1 MSVNLQPDNNPDRFQ
16 ILSLDG
22 GGIKGIFS
30 AGVLAAI
37 EEDLG
42 ISVIDHFDLI
52 AGTSTGGIIAIGL
65 GLGLRPRE
73 IVEFYLR
80 EGPKIFPQL
89 YGLKSLQHWVS
100 SKFSAAPLEEAL
112 KLYFKDKR
120 FGDSTKRLVIP
131 SYNLGEDD
139 VYIFRTPHHERLRRD
154 FKVPAWKVAKATSA
168 APTFFPCTRDVDS
181 LRLIDGGVW
190 ANNPTLVAVT
200 EAFGT
205 LNVPLSAIH
214 IFSIGTSNTVNHR
227 RKRLNKGGIIAWGR
241 ESAAV
246 DVIMR
251 GQSLGVHNQVKFLLG
266 ADHVERL
273 DPKVAADEFS
283 LDGIHKA
290 DDLIA
295 KAAHH
300 SRMFMPTFKARFAN
314 HLAATYVPFY
324 SQKIEGHTCS

>member
-1 MSVNLQPDNNPDRFQ
+1 MSFNLQSDNNPDRFQ

-42 ISVIDHFDLI
+42 ISVVDHFDLI
-52 AGTSTGGIIAIGL
+52 TGTSTGGIIAIGL

-80 EGPKIFPQL
+80 EGPKIFPRL
-89 YGLKSLQHWVS
+89 CGLKSLQHWVS
-100 SKFSAAPLEEAL
+100 RKFSAAPLEEAL

-168 APTFFPCTRDVDS
+168 APTFFPCTRDVDN

-314 HLAATYVPFY
+314 HIAATYVPLY

>member
-1 MSVNLQPDNNPDRFQ
+1 MKTDINANLPPERFQ

-22 GGIKGIFS
+22 GGVKGIFS

-37 EEDLG
+37 EEDLD
-42 ISVIDHFDLI
+42 ISVADHFDLI

-73 IVEFYLR
+73 IVDFYLH
-80 EGPKIFPQL
+80 EGPSIFPKWC
-89 YGLKSLQHWVS
+89 GLKSLQHWFRR
-100 SKFSAAPLEEAL
+100 KYSAKPLEEAL
-112 KLYFKDKR
+112 KRCFKEKR
-120 FGDSTKRLVIP
+120 FGDSKKRLVIP

-139 VYIFRTPHHERLRRD
+139 VYIFRTPHVERLRRD
-154 FKVPAWKVAKATSA
+154 YKVPAWKVAKATSA
-168 APTFFPCTRDVDS
+168 APTFFPASRDVDS

-190 ANNPTLVAVT
+190 ANNPSLVAVT

-205 LNVPLSAIH
+205 LGVPLSAIH
-214 IFSIGTSNTVNHR
+214 VFSIGTSDAVTQR
-227 RKRLNKGGIIAWGR
+227 KKRLNNGGIISWGR
-241 ESAAV
+241 QSAAV

-251 GQSLGVHNQVKFLLG
+251 GQSIGVNNQVTWLLG
-266 ADHVERL
+266 KDHVERL
-273 DPKVAADEFS
+273 DPKVAAEEFS

-300 SRMFMPTFKARFAN
+300 SRVFMPTFRERFMSHKAPIFEPT
-314 HLAATYVPFY
+314 H
-324 SQKIEGHTCS
+324 K

>member
-1 MSVNLQPDNNPDRFQ
+1 MNAKSNITVQQESINRFQ

-30 AGVLAAI
+30 AAVLASI

-42 ISVIDHFDLI
+42 ISVADHFDLI
-52 AGTSTGGIIAIGL
+52 AGTSTGGIIALGL
-65 GLGLRPRE
+65 GLGLKPRE
-73 IVEFYLR
+73 IVEFYLH
-80 EGPKIFPQL
+80 EGPSIFPKWSW
-89 YGLKSLQHWVS
+89 LKSFQHWICN
-100 SKFSAAPLEEAL
+100 KYSAQPLEDAL
-112 KLYFKDKR
+112 KRCFQEKR
-120 FGDSTKRLVIP
+120 IGDSKKRLVIP

-139 VYIFRTPHHERLRRD
+139 VYIFRTPHAERLRRD
-154 FKVPAWKVAKATSA
+154 YKMPAWKVAKATSA
-168 APTFFPCTRDVDS
+168 APTFFPASRDIDS

-190 ANNPTLVAVT
+190 ANNPSLVAVT

-205 LNVPLSAIH
+205 LKVPLSAIH
-214 IFSIGTSNTVNHR
+214 VFSIGTSNAVTHR
-227 RKRLNKGGIIAWGR
+227 KKRLNSGGIIAWGR

-251 GQSLGVHNQVKFLLG
+251 GQSIGVNNQVTWLLG
-266 ADHVERL
+266 KDHIERL

-295 KAAHH
+295 KGAHH
-300 SRMFMPTFKARFAN
+300 SRIFMPTFKERFMS
-314 HLAATYVPFY
+314 HQATPFDPMY
-324 SQKIEGHTCS
+324 K